1 MQECDLCEAKHLIP
15 CPTGQCC
22 LKGRWWFNTRAER
35 WRRSWLSKRYM
46 SCIQIKL
53 SDGRLVFKEGL
64 WDGSERIC
72 CSQGPSGW
80 GRGELGECWVCARR
94 DTGLGGGLGGRR
106 TGLSY
111 ERNLDD
117 FVDWSDRNKMTFNS
131 AGCKVM
137 QSFVR

>member
-1 MQECDLCEAKHLIP
+1 M
-15 CPTGQCC
+15 
-22 LKGRWWFNTRAER
+22 
-35 WRRSWLSKRYM
+35 
-46 SCIQIKL
+46 
-53 SDGRLVFKEGL
+53 
-64 WDGSERIC
+64 
-72 CSQGPSGW
+72 
-80 GRGELGECWVCARR
+80 CARR